1 MENITKFE
9 EIIAGIDNL
18 INKGVS
24 ASSPDF
30 RSWRSKTERFLRK
43 YYGDNS
49 YEVNEFKKLHFSLT
63 AFWGDTPHYEFVE
76 ACKKDLEICKS
87 MFGEYLSEMREEKNI
102 HNLTPN
108 EDYNTDNYSKIFIV
122 HGHDKALKQS
132 VARCMEKQG
141 IEAVI
146 LSEQANKGKTII
158 EKLEEHSDISCA
170 ICLFTAD
177 DSGKSNK
184 ETDYKSRARQNVV
197 LEAGFFMGKLGRE
210 RVVFIAEEGLELP
223 SDLQGVVYT
232 DSKNWE
238 IDLLK
243 ELKAIGYNIDLN
255 QLI

>member
-24 ASSPDF
+24 ASSTDF

-63 AFWGDTPHYEFVE
+63 AFWGGTPHYEFVE

-87 MFGEYLSEMREEKNI
+87 MFGEYLSEMREEENI

-122 HGHDKALKQS
+122 HGHDKALKLSFYPNKLIKAKQLLKNLRNTATSVVQS
-132 VARCMEKQG
+132 AYLPRMIQVSQIRRQTINQERDRMSCWKQVSLWASLA
-141 IEAVI
+141 ESV
-146 LSEQANKGKTII
+146 LSLSQRKVWN
-158 EKLEEHSDISCA
+158 
-170 ICLFTAD
+170 CLQIYKVLYIPTPKI
-177 DSGKSNK
+177 GKS
-184 ETDYKSRARQNVV
+184 TC
-197 LEAGFFMGKLGRE
+197 
-210 RVVFIAEEGLELP
+210 
-223 SDLQGVVYT
+223 
-232 DSKNWE
+232 
-238 IDLLK
+238 
-243 ELKAIGYNIDLN
+243 
-255 QLI
+255 